1 MKPHIPSVLVLS
13 FLSVTLMAAMRVCSA
28 GGPLDTA
35 GVRQKMERNGL
46 GLELEENPIVTS
58 AKVCC
63 CAGC

>member
-1 MKPHIPSVLVLS
+1 
-13 FLSVTLMAAMRVCSA
+13 MAAMRVCSA

-35 GVRQKMERNGL
+35 GVRQRMERNGL
-46 GLELEENPIVTS
+46 GLELEEHPIVTS